1 MLSLLLL
8 SASAQSAD
16 PFLELQ
22 RDAIIDTCY
31 KAHPPVTEKG
41 ISNPDSP
48 ERFKACINKEITKAK
63 GFSTD
68 GWSDIPYPNHRAPTD
83 TANYNNLEWCYDQ
96 KDFKSCYQQGLSA
109 KSVAKWAFKVAYTSG
124 PPIDPSNAAE
134 QAKLATEIKDHLN
147 AQFTWAA
154 MIVRGLSL
162 ERMIGCMGINLA
174 GARPPG
180 AVDAKA
186 EAFMKCSGLQ

>member
-31 KAHPPVTEKG
+31 KAYPPVTEKG

-48 ERFKACINKEITKAK
+48 ERFKACINKEITMAK

-68 GWSDIPYPNHRAPTD
+68 GWSDIVHGRVPTD
-83 TANYNNLEWCYDQ
+83 TANYNSLEWCFDQ
-96 KDFKSCYQQGLSA
+96 KDFKSCYQQRLSA
-109 KSVAKWAFKVAYTSG
+109 KSVAKWAFKLAYYEG
-124 PPIDPSNAAE
+124 PPIDPSKILE
-134 QAKLATEIKDHLN
+134 QAKEIKNHVQ
-147 AQFTWAA
+147 AQFTMAA
-154 MIVRGLSL
+154 LAVRGLSL
-162 ERMIGCMGINLA
+162 GRMVGCFGINLA
-174 GARPPG
+174 GAKSPG
-180 AVDAKA
+180 AADAKA
-186 EAFMKCSGLQ
+186 EAFLKCSGLQ

>member
-31 KAHPPVTEKG
+31 KAQPPVTEKG

-48 ERFKACINKEITKAK
+48 ERFKACINKEITMAK

-68 GWSDIPYPNHRAPTD
+68 GWSDIKYPNGRAPTD
-83 TANYNNLEWCYDQ
+83 TASYNSLEWCFDQ
-96 KDFKSCYQQGLSA
+96 KDFKSCLQQRLSA
-109 KSVAKWAFKVAYTSG
+109 KSVATHAFKLAYYEG
-124 PPIDPSNAAE
+124 PRIDPLKALE
-134 QAKLATEIKDHLN
+134 QANAIKQHVQ
-147 AQFTWAA
+147 AQFTMAA
-154 MIVRGLSL
+154 LVVRGLSL
-162 ERMIGCMGINLA
+162 GRMVGCFGINLA
-174 GARPPG
+174 GAKPPG
-180 AVDAKA
+180 AADAKA
-186 EAFMKCSGLQ
+186 EAFLKCSGLQ

>member
-68 GWSDIPYPNHRAPTD
+68 GWSDIVHGRVPTD
-83 TANYNNLEWCYDQ
+83 TANYNSLQWCFDQ
-96 KDFKSCYQQGLSA
+96 KDFKSCYQQRLSA
-109 KSVAKWAFKVAYTSG
+109 KSVATHAFKLAYYEG
-124 PPIDPSNAAE
+124 HRIDPLKALE
-134 QAKLATEIKDHLN
+134 QANSIKLLLQS
-147 AQFTWAA
+147 QFTMAA
-154 MIVRGLSL
+154 LAVRGLSL
-162 ERMIGCMGINLA
+162 GRMVGCFGINLA
-174 GARPPG
+174 GERIPG
-180 AVDAKA
+180 AADPKA